1 MIPNNGNPAVFL
13 ASAAQQ
19 ANRMAAIAERD
30 GDDAKAEMLRAEA
43 DKLAGQAA
51 AAELGA

>member
-1 MIPNNGNPAVFL
+1 MIPNNSKPAVFL

-19 ANRMAAIAERD
+19 ATRMADIAERD
-30 GDDAKAEMLRAEA
+30 GDNAKAEMLRAEA
-43 DKLAGQAA
+43 DKLAVQVA